1 MRQTLD
7 IPPQAWQREREK
19 SETDT
24 KLRGRL
30 KVRHTV
36 SDVIIDHMPDEK
48 RKKGGGGEGME
59 LVVSVEELLRF
70 SFFFF
75 LFKFS
80 ADALN

>member
-7 IPPQAWQREREK
+7 IPPQAWQRDRQREK

-30 KVRHTV
+30 KVKNTV

-70 SFFFF
+70 SFFFSNSVPM
-75 LFKFS
+75 L
-80 ADALN
+80 